1 MTNDRKIIFHGKHF
15 TEFYV
20 EQTTVVQEKI
30 EFVLKIVRTVDKI
43 PKKYFDHLTGTKGL
57 FEIRVESESNIFR
70 IFCCFDEGNLVI
82 LFNAFQKK
90 SQKTPKEEIKL
101 AEKLQKEYFNQK
113 LEKQKAEQILL
124 KNQKQKTNDKKSKR

>member
-1 MTNDRKIIFHGKHF
+1 VTNDRKIIFHGKQF
-15 TEFYV
+15 AKFYV

-30 EFVLKIVRTVDKI
+30 EFVLNIVRTVDKI

-90 SQKTPKEEIKL
+90 SQKTPAEEVKL
-101 AEKLQKEYFNQK
+101 AEKLQKEYFIQK
-113 LEKQKAEQILL
+113 LEKQKAEQTLL
-124 KNQKQKTNDKKSKR
+124 KNQKQMTNDKKSKR

>member
-1 MTNDRKIIFHGKHF
+1 MTSDRKIIFHGKHF
-15 TEFYV
+15 AEFYV
-20 EQTTVVQEKI
+20 EQTTLVQEKI
-30 EFVLKIVRTVDKI
+30 EFVLKIVKTVDKI

-90 SQKTPKEEIKL
+90 SQKTPAEEIKL
-101 AEKLQKEYFNQK
+101 AEKLQKEYFIQK
-113 LEKQKAEQILL
+113 LEKQKAEQTLL
-124 KNQKQKTNDKKSKR
+124 KNQKQKTNDKKSKK